1 MYLNSKKKL
10 IIMKTTIEKK
20 VFINQ
25 TIEKTWELLSDPPK
39 IVSCVPGAQLTETID
54 QDNYKGIVSMK
65 FGPVAV
71 KYNGQVKFEKRDN
84 VNHEMILNGK
94 GLDDKGKGS
103 ADMIL
108 NAKLFPKDGQTEV
121 QYSMEVN
128 ISGMLAQFGSRLI
141 TDVSNQVA
149 DQFSN
154 NFKKKAEGEESAAG
168 EEDGNSLNALSMA
181 GSILKSKIG
190 GLFGGG
196 KKEGEGE

>member
-1 MYLNSKKKL
+1 
-10 IIMKTTIEKK
+10 MKSTVEKK
-20 VFINQ
+20 ILVNQ
-25 TIEKTWELLSDPPK
+25 TIDKTWALLNDPSQ

-54 QDNYKGIVSMK
+54 ENNYKGIVSMK

-84 VNHEMILNGK
+84 ENHELVLNGK

-103 ADMIL
+103 ADMLL
-108 NAKLFPKDGQTEV
+108 NAKLNEKDAQTEF
-121 QYSMEVN
+121 QYRMEVN

-149 DQFSN
+149 EQFSK
-154 NFKKKAEGEESAAG
+154 NFKSKAEGLEAG
-168 EEDGNSLNALSMA
+168 TTGEAESLNAISMA

-190 GLFGGG
+190 GLFG
-196 KKEGEGE
+196 KKEEEAES

>member
-1 MYLNSKKKL
+1 
-10 IIMKTTIEKK
+10 MKTTIEKK